1 MLANADVLGELLGMD
16 LVLSSAEH
24 PVGGFSLDLIGVDE
38 ATNETV
44 IIENQLTR
52 TDHGHL
58 GQLLTYAGR
67 TDPVNVVWIATEFRE
82 EHRAA
87 LDWLNTRTDENT
99 RFFGIEISAVRI
111 GESVPAPLMRLVVQP
126 NDWGKKVKAIAKC
139 DTAASDRAMAYQEF
153 WTRFLE
159 TVHDRKLGWTTST
172 KGSPQNWQSLPAG
185 ITGMSYT
192 CTFGRS
198 GPSSEIFFQH
208 PDPAVNDARFA
219 AARAKLEPAFEDIL
233 SYEPL
238 QGRKGCRIAEYRK
251 GDIGNG
257 DDWVELLRLL
267 LDEHDTAV
275 TNATSHALLQR
286 DDTHGVRLIAQA
298 VAAATDE
305 QLDHLYAALGQHLL
319 PDGPTDR
326 FITRCSELTQ
336 DPNPTISTGTHQLL
350 TWTKPWAPST

>member
-1 MLANADVLGELLGMD
+1 MLGRLELLDIRQVWKHEAHTFTPWLLTNADVLGELLGMD

-58 GQLLTYAGR
+58 GQLLTYAGG

-111 GESVPAPLMRLVVQP
+111 GESAPAPLMRLVVQP
-126 NDWGKKVKAIAKC
+126 NDWGKKVKAIAKG
-139 DTAASDRAMAYQEF
+139 DTAASDRALAYQGF
-153 WTRFLE
+153 WTRFLKE
-159 TVHDRKLGWTTST
+159 VQDRKLGWTTST
-172 KGSPQNWQSLPAG
+172 KGSPQNWLSLPAG
-185 ITGMSYT
+185 MSGVSYA
-192 CTFGRS
+192 CTFGRL
-198 GPSSEIFFQH
+198 GLSSEIFFQH

-219 AARAKLEPAFEDIL
+219 AARAKLEPASGGNL
-233 SYEPL
+233 SFEPL

-257 DDWVELLRLL
+257 DDWAEYLTWFI
-267 LDEHDTAV
+267 D
-275 TNATSHALLQR
+275 
-286 DDTHGVRLIAQA
+286 AQA
-298 VAAATDE
+298 RLRTAIVEAGG
-305 QLDHLYAALGQHLL
+305 LAALVT
-319 PDGPTDR
+319 P
-326 FITRCSELTQ
+326 
-336 DPNPTISTGTHQLL
+336 
-350 TWTKPWAPST
+350 

>member
-1 MLANADVLGELLGMD
+1 MTFVDASEGLPTLGKLELLDVRQVWKHEAHTFTPWLLANADVLGELLGMD

-58 GQLLTYAGR
+58 GQLLTYAGG

-87 LDWLNTRTDENT
+87 LDWLNTRTDETT

-111 GESVPAPLMRLVVQP
+111 GESAPAPLMRLVVQP
-126 NDWGKKVKAIAKC
+126 NDWGKKVKAIAKG
-139 DTAASDRAMAYQEF
+139 DTAASDRALAYQEF

-159 TVHDRKLGWTTST
+159 AVHDRKLGWTTST
-172 KGSPQNWQSLPAG
+172 KGSPQNWQPLPAG
-185 ITGMSYT
+185 MSGISYA
-192 CTFGRS
+192 CTFSRS
-198 GPSSEIFFQH
+198 GLSSEIFFQD

-219 AARAKLEPAFEDIL
+219 AARAKLEPTFGNTL

-238 QGRKGCRIAEYRK
+238 QGRKGCRIAQYRE
-251 GDIGNG
+251 GDIGNSE
-257 DDWVELLRLL
+257 DWAEYVTWFIEAQTRLR
-267 LDEHDTAV
+267 TAI
-275 TNATSHALLQR
+275 TDAGGLAS
-286 DDTHGVRLIAQA
+286 LISQ
-298 VAAATDE
+298 
-305 QLDHLYAALGQHLL
+305 
-319 PDGPTDR
+319 
-326 FITRCSELTQ
+326 
-336 DPNPTISTGTHQLL
+336 
-350 TWTKPWAPST
+350 